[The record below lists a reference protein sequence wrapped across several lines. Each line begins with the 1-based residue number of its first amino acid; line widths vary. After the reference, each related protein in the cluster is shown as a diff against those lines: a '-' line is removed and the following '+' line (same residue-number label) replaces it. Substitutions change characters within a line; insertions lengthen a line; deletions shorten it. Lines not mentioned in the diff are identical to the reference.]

1 MARRLV
7 GGRGQMR
14 VGFRNSDIDDRS
26 INCKTKYV
34 VEHKS
39 GEGGYLFEQ
48 GKPTNAQIT
57 LGPICLPP
65 LDKYSEK
72 SLLAP
77 SHS

>member
-1 MARRLV
+1 MVIIWGEGKAS
-7 GGRGQMR
+7 RG
-14 VGFRNSDIDDRS
+14 NL
-26 INCKTKYV
+26 NEKYV